1 MSKRTPISGIV
12 HTYNAGRY
20 LDACLSCLADV
31 DEILVVDM
39 ESTDDTVEIA
49 RRHGARVIVK
59 PRGEHRIAEAYR
71 DFAIHAATHPW
82 VLVVDADELVP
93 QALIDYLR
101 AQIDADPSP
110 RGFQI
115 PIKN

>member
-39 ESTDDTVEIA
+39 ESTDDTVE
-49 RRHGARVIVK
+49 
-59 PRGEHRIAEAYR
+59 
-71 DFAIHAATHPW
+71 
-82 VLVVDADELVP
+82 
-93 QALIDYLR
+93 
-101 AQIDADPSP
+101 
-110 RGFQI
+110 
-115 PIKN
+115 